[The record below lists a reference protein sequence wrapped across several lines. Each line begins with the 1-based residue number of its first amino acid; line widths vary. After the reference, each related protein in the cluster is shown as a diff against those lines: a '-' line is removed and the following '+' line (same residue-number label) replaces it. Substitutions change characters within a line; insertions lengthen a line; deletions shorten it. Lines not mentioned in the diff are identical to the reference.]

1 MSEAVTKPELNLV
14 YHPDGR
20 VVNET
25 NNDPAVPRV
34 TGFSRYWLAADLGQ
48 ANDYSAVVVL
58 KDEALPIIDN
68 GKCIVGP
75 RERTVVYADRF
86 RGVSYV
92 DVVDHLIRLKNAP
105 PFAGKTALCI
115 DGTSIGRVVSDMLWE
130 QNVNHHEIGR
140 AHV

>member
-48 ANDYSAVVVL
+48 ADRKSVV
-58 KDEALPIIDN
+58 
-68 GKCIVGP
+68 
-75 RERTVVYADRF
+75 
-86 RGVSYV
+86 
-92 DVVDHLIRLKNAP
+92 
-105 PFAGKTALCI
+105 
-115 DGTSIGRVVSDMLWE
+115 
-130 QNVNHHEIGR
+130 
-140 AHV
+140 